1 MPVCFLLQ
9 LMSRAQKRS
18 LIHKFADQLQ
28 AHRQPGC
35 IKAARNRQPRQPRQI
50 DGIGKDV
57 VEVHRNRILGF
68 CAERERGGR
77 AGRTNNYV
85 ALLKSGFEILGDN
98 APDFLRFEVV
108 RVVIASREC
117 VGTNQYSTFDLLA
130 EPFVGD
136 QQIDLATP
144 AQPGRKVGEAVRA
157 TRRLGQDVRSNA
169 AGRWA
174 RALRATP
181 LGIFS

>member
-130 EPFVGD
+130 EPFGTGVL
-136 QQIDLATP
+136 I
-144 AQPGRKVGEAVRA
+144 KVDEFLCVFRA
-157 TRRLGQDVRSNA
+157 MTKPYACLLYTSPSPRD
-169 AGRWA
+169 
-174 RALRATP
+174 
-181 LGIFS
+181 